1 MVAMNFVNDELIT
14 LCRNLIRIPGLSG
27 EEGQVAELVRN
38 TMQELRF
45 DEILTD
51 EYGSVIGKIRGR
63 GNGPTVLFDGHM
75 DTVGTGNPEDWKH
88 DPYGGVIENGRIYG
102 RGTSDMKGAL
112 AAMIYG
118 VSRLADD
125 PPLGDVYV
133 SASVFEELFEGVA
146 LKKILA
152 EIAAD
157 YVIIGESSELDL
169 KTGQKG
175 RAEIKLHT
183 FGRSGHAAH
192 PGDAVN
198 AVYKMKTV
206 IDALRGMDLPADPHL
221 GKGVMELTD
230 IISAPYPGS
239 SVIPS
244 ECTAT
249 YDRRLVAGETAE
261 SVLSELGGIM
271 SRLGEEDPELRVEAR
286 IAAGRGE
293 CYTGAGF
300 SAERFFPAWYF
311 DQDLPFV
318 TAALDALKDAGIDAN
333 LDTYGFCTNGSASAG
348 DLGIPTLGFGP
359 SRENQA
365 HVADEY
371 IEIDQLAQ
379 AARGYAALAVALTGM
394 RGKGK

>member
-1 MVAMNFVNDELIT
+1 MNFVNDELLA
-14 LCRNLIRIPGLSG
+14 LCRDLIRIPGLSG
-27 EEGQVAELVRN
+27 EEGTVAELVRR
-38 TMQELRF
+38 TMRELRF
-45 DEILTD
+45 DEVRTD

-63 GNGPTVLFDGHM
+63 ENGPTVLFDGHM

-88 DPYGGVIENGRIYG
+88 DPYGAVIENGRIYG
-102 RGTSDMKGAL
+102 RGASDMKGAL

-125 PPLGDVYV
+125 RPRGDVYV

-152 EIAAD
+152 EVAAD
-157 YVIIGESSELDL
+157 YVIIGEASELDL

-175 RAEIKLHT
+175 RAELKIHT
-183 FGRSGHAAH
+183 LGRSGHAAH

-198 AVYKMKTV
+198 AVYKMQPV
-206 IDALRGMDLPADPHL
+206 ISAIKGMQLPEDPHL
-221 GKGVMELTD
+221 GKGVMEVTD

-244 ECTAT
+244 ECIAT
-249 YDRRLVAGETAE
+249 YDRRLVAGETRE
-261 SVLSELGGIM
+261 SLLSEIGAVIADLAK
-271 SRLGEEDPELRVEAR
+271 EDPELRAEAR
-286 IAAGRGE
+286 IASGRGG

-318 TAALDALKDAGIDAN
+318 TAALEALRTAGIDAA

-371 IEIDQLAQ
+371 IEIDQLVQ
-379 AARGYAALAVALTGM
+379 AARGYAVLAEALTGM
-394 RGKGK
+394 HRE

>member
-1 MVAMNFVNDELIT
+1 MRVMNFVNEELIT
-14 LCRNLIRIPGLSG
+14 FCRDLIRIPGLSG
-27 EEGQVAELVRN
+27 DEGAAAELVRRS
-38 TMQELRF
+38 MHELCF
-45 DEILTD
+45 DEIRVD
-51 EYGSVIGKIRGR
+51 EYGSVIGKIRGT
-63 GNGPTVLFDGHM
+63 GDGPTVLFDGHM
-75 DTVGTGNPEDWKH
+75 DTVGTGSPADWKH
-88 DPYGGVIENGRIYG
+88 DPYGAEIENGRIYG
-102 RGTSDMKGAL
+102 RGASDMKGAL

-118 VSRLADD
+118 ASRLVDER
-125 PPLGDVYV
+125 PLGDVYV
-133 SASVFEELFEGVA
+133 SASVFEELFEGAA
-146 LKKILA
+146 LKKILK

-157 YVIIGESSELDL
+157 YVVIGESSELDL

-175 RAEIKLHT
+175 RAEIKIT
-183 FGRSGHAAH
+183 AFGRSGHAAH

-198 AVYKMKTV
+198 AVYKMQAV
-206 IDALRGMDLPADPHL
+206 IAALKGMDLLGDPHL
-221 GKGVMELTD
+221 GRGVMELTD

-249 YDRRLVAGETAE
+249 YDRRLVTGETGE
-261 SVLSELGGIM
+261 SVLSEIGAVIADL
-271 SRLGEEDPELRVEAR
+271 ENEDPELRAEAR

-318 TAALDALKDAGIDAN
+318 TAALEALRAAGIDAS

-365 HVADEY
+365 HVTDEY
-371 IEIDQLAQ
+371 IEIDQLVQ
-379 AARGYAALAVALTGM
+379 AARGYTALAEALTGM
-394 RGKGK
+394 R